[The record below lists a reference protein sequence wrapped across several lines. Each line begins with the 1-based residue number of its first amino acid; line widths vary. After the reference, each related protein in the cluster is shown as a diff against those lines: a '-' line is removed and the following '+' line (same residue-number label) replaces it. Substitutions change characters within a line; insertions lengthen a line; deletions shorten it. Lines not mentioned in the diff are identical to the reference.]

1 MAVHLNVPVD
11 SGQNQLWGIPLIGII
26 VRWFLCIPQLIVLA
40 LLGVVMWFIAWIS
53 WIPILL
59 NGRQADAIVDVF
71 ALIARIQSRVTLYS
85 TLATGVYPGL
95 IDPPDHPVRPTIDH
109 AEPQNQLWGIP
120 LFGIVVR
127 AILVIPHAFVLWA
140 LGVVVAFV
148 VLVSWIPVLL
158 SGRQADAIVSLLA
171 GFYRYSLR
179 VAAYVTLMTGQYPP
193 FRLAD

>member
-1 MAVHLNVPVD
+1 MAVHLNVPAD
-11 SGQNQLWGIPLIGII
+11 GGQNQLWGIPLVGIV

-71 ALIARIQSRVTLYS
+71 ALIARIQSRVTLYG
-85 TLATGVYPGL
+85 TLATGAYPGL
-95 IDPPDHPVRPTIDH
+95 IDPPHHPIRPTIDR

-120 LFGIVVR
+120 VFGIVIR
-127 AILVIPHAFVLWA
+127 AILVIPHAVVLWA
-140 LGVVVAFV
+140 LGVVAAFV
-148 VLVSWIPVLL
+148 VLVSWIPVLV
-158 SGRQADAIVSLLA
+158 SGRQADAIVSFLA

-179 VAAYVTLMTGQYPP
+179 VAAYVTLVTGQYPP